1 MWPIIASF
9 VTIQHFSKFLDINN
23 NSTLSKKDKS
33 EEVSDD
39 ISPEQSSEGIDN
51 TIDLSYLGT
60 NVKDIR
66 KASVTSESE
75 LPFTSSSDSETDSAL
90 KKGNMSKMIGFIVWE
105 ICFKLDI

>member
-9 VTIQHFSKFLDINN
+9 VTIQHLSKFLDINN
-23 NSTLSKKDKS
+23 NTTLSKLNKNK
-33 EEVSDD
+33 EVSEGVY
-39 ISPEQSSEGIDN
+39 PEQLAEGIGR

-75 LPFTSSSDSETDSAL
+75 LPVTSSSDSETDSAL
-90 KKGNMSKMIGFIVWE
+90 KTGNILKIIS
-105 ICFKLDI
+105 LTL